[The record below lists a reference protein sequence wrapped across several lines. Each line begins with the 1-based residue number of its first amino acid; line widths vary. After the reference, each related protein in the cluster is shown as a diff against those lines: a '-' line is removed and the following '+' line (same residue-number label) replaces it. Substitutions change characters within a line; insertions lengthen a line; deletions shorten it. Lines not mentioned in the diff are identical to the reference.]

1 MLALEVM
8 TSIMNIQ
15 NILIEIA
22 FKTIEINTFLYIFS
36 RFNGVVLM
44 KSYGEID

>member
-1 MLALEVM
+1 MLVLEIM

-22 FKTIEINTFLYIFS
+22 FKTIEINTFVYTFGADEVIW
-36 RFNGVVLM
+36 
-44 KSYGEID
+44 